1 MNDKK
6 RLLLDDLTMPGGQ
19 YNQWSRDPSGTSQNP
34 KKVNLL
40 DLLDAQKRT
49 AENMA
54 MAPNVLPIPLTK
66 NVVEQIGEIY
76 VQATK
81 VQSELGQSYQ
91 SPLISDD
98 EEATKTLEMM
108 FKKLEKVKLI
118 VKSVADDLKKLDIE

>member
-19 YNQWSRDPSGTSQNP
+19 YNQWSNDPSGTSQNP

-54 MAPNVLPIPLTK
+54 MAPNVLPFPLTK

>member
-1 MNDKK
+1 
-6 RLLLDDLTMPGGQ
+6 
-19 YNQWSRDPSGTSQNP
+19 
-34 KKVNLL
+34 
-40 DLLDAQKRT
+40 
-49 AENMA
+49 
-54 MAPNVLPIPLTK
+54 MAPNVLPFPLTK

>member
-19 YNQWSRDPSGTSQNP
+19 YNHWSRDPSGTSQNP

-54 MAPNVLPIPLTK
+54 MAPNVLPFPLTK